1 MRLTVL
7 GCRAGMP
14 GEGQAGSGYLVSVP
28 GPAPVTQLLLDC
40 GPGVAT
46 ALSAV
51 VHPRELAGV
60 VISHFHLDHCYD
72 VLVIGRMLLADHLN
86 AGDRGERGPPAIPLY
101 VPIGGRAVL
110 DRLAA
115 LFPVGLL
122 PTMNQVFELAFD
134 VREYRAGDAFAIGD
148 CHVTMHGLEHAVPN
162 CGSRIE
168 SPSGSIAYTGDTG
181 VTDELQRL
189 ARDVDLFLAEAT
201 LAEIDRGSR
210 GHLSAADAARAAA
223 AGGAHRLVL
232 THFTST
238 APEWLRARRADAER
252 IFTGPIEIATP
263 GRELEVRPKLLGVG
277 SWCGR
282 DGPGTAV
289 S

>member
-14 GEGQAGSGYLVSVP
+14 ADGQPSSGYLIS
-28 GPAPVTQLLLDC
+28 ASSTNLLLDC

-51 VHPRELAGV
+51 AHPRELTAV

-72 VLVIGRMLLADHLN
+72 VLPIGRMLLADHIRA
-86 AGDRGERGPPAIPLY
+86 AGRGGTGPSAIPLY
-101 VPIGGRAVL
+101 VPGGGRGVL

-115 LFPVGLL
+115 LFPVGVL
-122 PTMNQVFELAFD
+122 PTMSMAFELAFD
-134 VREYRAGDAFAIGD
+134 VREYRAGDAFAVGE
-148 CHVTMHGLEHAVPN
+148 CRVTMHGLEHAVPN
-162 CGSRIE
+162 CGSRVE

-181 VTDELQRL
+181 VTDELRHL

-201 LAEIDRGSR
+201 LAEFDHGSR

-223 AGGAHRLVL
+223 AGGARRLVL

-252 IFTGPIEIATP
+252 IFAGPIDLAAP
-263 GRELEVRPKLLGVG
+263 GSRHEVRP
-277 SWCGR
+277 
-282 DGPGTAV
+282 
-289 S
+289 

>member
-14 GEGQAGSGYLVSVP
+14 AEGQAGSGYIVSAP
-28 GPAPVTQLLLDC
+28 GPAGTTRLLLDC

-51 VHPRELAGV
+51 THPRELAGV
-60 VISHFHLDHCYD
+60 VISHLHLDHCYD
-72 VLVIGRMLLADHLN
+72 ILPIGRMLLADHIGG
-86 AGDRGERGPPAIPLY
+86 GDRREAGRPAIPLY
-101 VPIGGRAVL
+101 VPVGGRALL
-110 DRLAA
+110 DRLAD

-122 PTMNQVFELAFD
+122 PTMRLAFELAFE
-134 VREYRAGDAFAIGD
+134 VREYQAGDAFAIGA
-148 CHVTMHGLEHAVPN
+148 CRVTMHGLRHAVPN

-168 SPSGSIAYTGDTG
+168 SPAGSIAYTGDTG
-181 VTDELQRL
+181 VTPDLAHL

-201 LAEIDRGSR
+201 LAESDHGSR

-223 AGGAHRLVL
+223 AGGARRLAL

-252 IFTGPIEIATP
+252 VFTGPIELATP
-263 GRELEVRPKLLGVG
+263 GSELEVRP
-277 SWCGR
+277 S
-282 DGPGTAV
+282 A
-289 S
+289 

>member
-14 GEGQAGSGYLVSVP
+14 ADGQAGSGYLVS
-28 GPAPVTQLLLDC
+28 AAATNLLLDC
-40 GPGVAT
+40 GPGIAT

-51 VHPRELAGV
+51 THPRELAGV

-72 VLVIGRMLLADHLN
+72 VLPIGRMLLADHIG
-86 AGDRGERGPPAIPLY
+86 AGDRGEAGPPAVPLY
-101 VPIGGRAVL
+101 VPGGGRRLL

-115 LFPVGLL
+115 LFPVGVL
-122 PTMNQVFELAFD
+122 PTMSQAFELAFD
-134 VREYRAGDAFAIGD
+134 VREYRAGDAFPVGE
-148 CHVTMHGLEHAVPN
+148 CQVTMHGLEHAVPN
-162 CGSRIE
+162 CGSRVE

-181 VTDELQRL
+181 VTDELRHL

-201 LAEIDRGSR
+201 LAEIDHGSR
-210 GHLSAADAARAAA
+210 GHLSAAGAARAAA
-223 AGGAHRLVL
+223 AGGARRLVL

-252 IFTGPIEIATP
+252 IFAGPIDLATP
-263 GRELEVRPKLLGVG
+263 GGELEVRPR
-277 SWCGR
+277 S
-282 DGPGTAV
+282 
-289 S
+289 